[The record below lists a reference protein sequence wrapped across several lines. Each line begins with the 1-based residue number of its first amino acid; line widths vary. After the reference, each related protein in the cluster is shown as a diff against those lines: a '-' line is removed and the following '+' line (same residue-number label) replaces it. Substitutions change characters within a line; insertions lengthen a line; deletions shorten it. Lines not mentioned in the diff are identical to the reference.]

1 MTKERVTDISYMV
14 GYRDPHYFS
23 SLFKKTQGMTPKEYR
38 NSMEAGS
45 GQTQSSQKLSQNNS
59 KKQAGQELV
68 QNNSQTQS
76 GQELSQKN
84 SQKNADQE
92 FGQKN
97 SQNQSNNYISPAFT
111 YDLTQTGENPA

>member
-1 MTKERVTDISYMV
+1 MV

-45 GQTQSSQKLSQNNS
+45 SQTQSSQELSQKDS
-59 KKQAGQELV
+59 QKQA
-68 QNNSQTQS
+68 S
-76 GQELSQKN
+76 QELSQKD
-84 SQKNADQE
+84 SQTQADQE
-92 FGQKN
+92 LSQK
-97 SQNQSNNYISPAFT
+97 QPDNYISPAFT